1 MSRGAAIQEAARA
14 AGRSRAVMYPHLR
27 RYWQYGQNPDA
38 LLPDYHLCGGRGK
51 IKSASLIKRGH
62 PRHMARIDNSYTG
75 MNVTEEVRSII
86 VDAGKKYYE
95 VKKLSLTRAY
105 KEMIA
110 ESFSD
115 VIIEGKDVI
124 YVPYSDDRRPT
135 QRQFAYWYRFR
146 RDSTAGVYARVGDR
160 RSNLLHRV
168 ALGSSTDDVFGPGSM
183 YQVDATVGD
192 IYLLSRL
199 VPISG
204 RVLSSLLFGVSPID
218 PVSLVLATTVLLAV
232 GLGAAYAPASRASR
246 IDPMEVLRSE

>member
-62 PRHMARIDNSYTG
+62 PRHVARIDNSYTG

-160 RSNLLHRV
+160 RSNPLHR
-168 ALGSSTDDVFGPGSM
+168 
-183 YQVDATVGD
+183 
-192 IYLLSRL
+192 